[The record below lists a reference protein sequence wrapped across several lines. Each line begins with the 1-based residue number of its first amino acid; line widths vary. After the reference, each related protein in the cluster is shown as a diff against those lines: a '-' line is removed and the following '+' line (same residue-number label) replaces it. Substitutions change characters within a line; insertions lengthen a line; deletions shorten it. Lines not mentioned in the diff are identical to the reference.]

1 MVQVLKSQSDFGQMG
16 HVQPRNGRFWFK
28 GGKVEMMGARIDRV
42 MRWEHQQVAQT
53 ESEGCL
59 TRQRLLL
66 KLCAVGFLLAGAA
79 GCSVEDLERKI
90 SRLERSMGDMR
101 AYQAEQTETINSL
114 DSQVKV
120 LSGRMEELEFA
131 QNKRLGS
138 DLSALKA
145 DLNSLRRR
153 VPPPAIVPV
162 DELEVDEVWAKSLPE
177 DVGALFFDGLSN
189 LREGRYDIA
198 LPLFQ
203 NAAEQLNGSDR
214 AGVALFWQGVTFDGM
229 GDDRGA
235 LRAYA
240 EVVSRYA
247 KSSRAPTSLLRQS
260 FVLNRLGDKKAA
272 NLSLRKLVE
281 DYPRSLEAGVAK
293 ERLK

>member
-1 MVQVLKSQSDFGQMG
+1 MVKEAQCQNIQSSSMAS
-16 HVQPRNGRFWFK
+16 RAA
-28 GGKVEMMGARIDRV
+28 GGPSLSGVRGLLR
-42 MRWEHQQVAQT
+42 
-53 ESEGCL
+53 G
-59 TRQRLLL
+59 RLLL
-66 KLCAVGFLLAGAA
+66 LCAASLLLGGVA
-79 GCSVEDLERKI
+79 GCSVEDLERKVA
-90 SRLERSMGDMR
+90 RLERSMGDMR
-101 AYQAEQTETINSL
+101 AYQAEQTETINAL

-120 LSGRMEELEFA
+120 ISGRMEELEFA
-131 QNKRLGS
+131 QNKRLGT

-177 DVGALFFDGLSN
+177 DIGALFFDGLSN

-214 AGVALFWQGVTFDGM
+214 AGVALFWQGVACDGM